1 MPRFASRVF
10 LGAGIFGMIA
20 LPPLYFLEDRIGR
33 EDPPPLT
40 HPEFFYG
47 FVGVAIAWQLVF
59 LVIGGDPTRY
69 RPLMLPSVCE
79 KLGWGL
85 AVVALFVA
93 GRIPARVVPLGL
105 VDLVFAVLFVLS
117 YVRTPRA
124 R

>member
-10 LGAGIFGMIA
+10 LAAGIFGMIA
-20 LPPLYFLEDRIGR
+20 LPPLYFLEDRLGR
-33 EDPPPLT
+33 ENPPPLT

-47 FVGVAIAWQLVF
+47 FIGVAIAWQLVF

-79 KLGWGL
+79 KLGWGI